1 MLAAKAVSDNSHRR
15 SLLPHLYLA
24 DRHMVAD
31 ASSLI
36 HAFGAFAADEAA
48 IRADRSRCLG
58 NVVHFCRWRQVE
70 RLVRLLE
77 TDLPYGTLH

>member
-1 MLAAKAVSDNSHRR
+1 M
-15 SLLPHLYLA
+15 PYLYLA
-24 DRHMVAD
+24 DRHLVAD

-36 HAFGAFAADEAA
+36 RAFGAFAADEAA
-48 IRADRSRCLG
+48 IRADHSRSLG

-77 TDLPYGTLH
+77 TDTADGTVH